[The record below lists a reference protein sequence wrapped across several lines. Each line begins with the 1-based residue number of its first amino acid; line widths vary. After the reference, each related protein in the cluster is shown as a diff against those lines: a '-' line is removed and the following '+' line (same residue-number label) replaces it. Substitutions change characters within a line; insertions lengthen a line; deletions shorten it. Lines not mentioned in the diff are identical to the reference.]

1 MRKSCQLYRMQRAVL
16 YSALM
21 LALLPA
27 CSTRWT
33 YHFQE
38 GPVYG
43 STYHITYEYKRQATL
58 EKDISR
64 MLERI
69 NVSMST
75 YDPRSTLS
83 RINRNDST
91 ARLDDDLKRVLWV
104 GREVS
109 DLSDGA
115 FDMTVAPLVNA
126 WGFGFTA
133 RGKVTPAMID
143 SILEFTG
150 YKKIRIDGDL
160 LVKDDPRIMID
171 PNAITPGYAAD
182 VIAEYF
188 DSLGVMN
195 YLVEIGGELR
205 CLGKNREGNAW
216 RVGVDKPLE
225 NTLERQI
232 QQVFHLEHVSVA
244 TSGNYRKFYEED
256 GVKYSHTIDPK
267 TGYPARSNLL
277 SATVFAD
284 QCIYADAFATVFM
297 VIGLDKARELYA
309 KIPGM
314 QVYFIYSDPDG
325 SLKTWQSPGVQAMIQ
340 NSSDTQEQPM
350 PQSRKGG

>member
-1 MRKSCQLYRMQRAVL
+1 MNKSIGA
-16 YSALM
+16 ALVI
-21 LALLPA
+21 ALLTA
-27 CSTRWT
+27 CSSQWT

-43 STYHITYEYKRQATL
+43 STYHITYEYKRSGSL
-58 EKDISR
+58 EQDINR
-64 MLERI
+64 ILERI

-75 YDPRSTLS
+75 YDPGSTLS
-83 RINRNDST
+83 KINHNDTS
-91 ARLDDDLKRVLWV
+91 ARLDPDLKRVLEV

-109 DLSDGA
+109 ERSGGA

-133 RGKVTPAMID
+133 REKVTPAIID
-143 SILEFTG
+143 SILSFVG
-150 YKKIRIDGDL
+150 YQKIHIAGDR

-171 PNAITPGYAAD
+171 PNAITPGYVAD
-182 VIAEYF
+182 VISEF
-188 DSLGVMN
+188 FNSMGIKN

-225 NTLERQI
+225 NTLEREI
-232 QQVFHLEHVSVA
+232 QQVFHLAHISVA
-244 TSGNYRKFYEED
+244 TSGNYRKFYEEN

-277 SATVFAD
+277 SATVFTD
-284 QCIYADAFATVFM
+284 QCIYADAYATVFM
-297 VIGLDKARELYA
+297 VIGFDRAKELSA
-309 KIPGM
+309 QIPGIE
-314 QVYFIYSDPDG
+314 VYFIFSDEDG
-325 SLKTWQSPGVQAMIQ
+325 SLKTWQSTGVQAMIQ
-340 NSSDTQEQPM
+340 NSSVTQEQPS

>member
-1 MRKSCQLYRMQRAVL
+1 MQSKVL
-16 YSALM
+16 IYVLV

-27 CSTRWT
+27 CSTKWT

-43 STYHITYEYKRQATL
+43 STYHITYEYKPSVTL
-58 EKDISR
+58 EKEITGILD
-64 MLERI
+64 RI
-69 NVSMST
+69 NISMST
-75 YDPRSTLS
+75 YDPNSTLS
-83 RINRNDST
+83 RINHNDPA
-91 ARLDDDLKRVLWV
+91 ARLDEDLKRVLEV

-109 DLSDGA
+109 DQSGGA

-133 RGKVTPAMID
+133 REKVTPAKID
-143 SILEFTG
+143 SILKFTG
-150 YKKIRIDGDL
+150 YHKIRIDGDRL
-160 LVKDDPRIMID
+160 IKDDPRIMID
-171 PNAITPGYAAD
+171 PNAITPGYVAD
-182 VIAEYF
+182 VISEYF
-188 DSLGVMN
+188 DSVGVRN

-225 NTLERQI
+225 NTLEREI
-232 QQVFHLEHVSVA
+232 QQVFHLEHISVA
-244 TSGNYRKFYEED
+244 TSGNYRKFYEEN

-277 SATVFAD
+277 SATVFTD
-284 QCIYADAFATVFM
+284 QCIYADAYATVFM
-297 VIGLDKARELYA
+297 VIGLEKAKQLYTQ
-309 KIPGM
+309 IPGI
-314 QVYFIYSDPDG
+314 QVYFIYSDADG

-340 NSSDTQEQPM
+340 NSSETQEQPI
-350 PQSRKGG
+350 PQSRIGG

>member
-1 MRKSCQLYRMQRAVL
+1 MQNKVFILAVL
-16 YSALM
+16 
-21 LALLPA
+21 LAAAPA
-27 CSTRWT
+27 CSSRLT

-43 STYHITYEYKRQATL
+43 STYHITYEYKKAVTL
-58 EKDISR
+58 EKDINR
-64 MLERI
+64 ILERI

-75 YDPRSTLS
+75 YDPKSTLS
-83 RINRNDST
+83 RINHNDPT
-91 ARLDDDLKRVLWV
+91 ARLDPDLKRVLEV
-104 GREVS
+104 GRIVS
-109 DLSDGA
+109 EQSDGA

-133 RGKVTPAMID
+133 REKVTPAMVD
-143 SILEFTG
+143 SLLQFTG
-150 YKKIRIDGDL
+150 YQKISIEGDRL
-160 LVKDDPRIMID
+160 IKADPRIMID
-171 PNAITPGYAAD
+171 PNAITPGYVAD
-182 VIAEYF
+182 VIAEFF
-188 DSLGVMN
+188 DSAGVKN

-225 NTLERQI
+225 NTLEREI

-244 TSGNYRKFYEED
+244 TSGNYRKFYEEN

-277 SATVFAD
+277 SSTVFAD
-284 QCIYADAFATVFM
+284 ECIYADAYATVFM
-297 VIGLDKARELYA
+297 VVGFEKAKQLSA
-309 KIPGM
+309 QIPGI
-314 QVYFIYSDPDG
+314 QVYFIYSDADG

-340 NSSDTQEQPM
+340 NSSETQEQPI
-350 PQSRKGG
+350 PQSRTGN

>member
-1 MRKSCQLYRMQRAVL
+1 MNNVICFALVL
-16 YSALM
+16 V
-21 LALLPA
+21 LLPA
-27 CSTRWT
+27 CSARWT

-43 STYHITYEYKRQATL
+43 STYHITYEYKPSVKLDKEINRIL
-58 EKDISR
+58 G
-64 MLERI
+64 RI
-69 NVSMST
+69 NISMST
-75 YDPRSTLS
+75 YDPTSTLS
-83 RINRNDST
+83 RINHNDTT
-91 ARLDDDLKRVLWV
+91 ARVDADLKRVLEV
-104 GREVS
+104 GKEVS
-109 DLSDGA
+109 DQSGGA

-133 RGKVTPAMID
+133 REKVTPAMID
-143 SILEFTG
+143 SILKFTG
-150 YKKIRIDGDL
+150 YHKIRIEGDRL
-160 LVKDDPRIMID
+160 IKDDQRIMID

-182 VIAEYF
+182 VISEYL
-188 DSLGVMN
+188 DSVGVRN

-232 QQVFHLEHVSVA
+232 QQVFHLEHISVA
-244 TSGNYRKFYEED
+244 TSGNYRKFYEEN

-277 SATVFAD
+277 SATVFTD
-284 QCIYADAFATVFM
+284 QCIYADAYATVFM
-297 VIGLDKARELYA
+297 VIGFGKARELCA
-309 KIPGM
+309 QIPGI
-314 QVYFIYSDPDG
+314 QAYFIYSDTDG
-325 SLKTWQSPGVQAMIQ
+325 SLKTWQTPGVQSMIQ
-340 NSSDTQEQPM
+340 NSSGTQEQPM